1 MRRLGG
7 AILWCVALALLA
19 VGAGMVGETLPTGGP
34 MHIDLNLPIGVVC
47 LAGGVVLLEAAPA
60 PGWVYVLAALLVL
73 MQAGRNF
80 YRYPPIGDGAYFL
93 LRYGRQALDNWAPP
107 EPFGPMLAFAV
118 AGWAAARAF
127 GATGRRLVRLG
138 AFVAGAIASCAVYGM
153 FMRGLVGAATA
164 PHLWLMLGGAALV
177 AGGCGGLARRSDAA
191 RVGLGIAVMTILVSL
206 ASWGLYAF
214 AVLGG

>member
-1 MRRLGG
+1 MRRVGRAVVSL
-7 AILWCVALALLA
+7 VALGLLVA
-19 VGAGMVGETLPTGGP
+19 GAGMVGEPLSTGGP
-34 MHIDLNLPIGVVC
+34 MHFDFNLPIGVAC
-47 LAGGVVLLEAAPA
+47 LAAGVILLEVVSA

-80 YRYPPIGDGAYFL
+80 YSYPPIGDGAYFL

-107 EPFGPMLAFAV
+107 EPFGPMFAFAV
-118 AGWAAARAF
+118 SGWAAARAF
-127 GATGRRLVRLG
+127 GATGPRLFRLG

-164 PHLWLMLGGAALV
+164 PHLWLMLGGMPLF
-177 AGGCGGLARRSDAA
+177 AGGCGGWARHSDAA
-191 RVGLGIAVMTILVSL
+191 RIGLSIAVMTILVSL
-206 ASWGLYAF
+206 PSWGLYSF